1 MEQVSIE
8 KRENR
13 FVQDLLGPDDKL
25 LIESMRDFVDTEI
38 MPLRRE
44 IEASTRTDF
53 KLFDDM
59 QQKLLALGLQG
70 GFLPEEYGGM
80 GMSSALTTS
89 LLAEELSRG
98 EPSLF
103 YSLAGGYLALRP
115 AVLAE
120 NKAVL
125 EHFAPSFLK
134 EDEVYLGCFAVTEPT
149 GGSDIE
155 NVNMAGQGIDTQ
167 AELSGGKWV
176 IDGAKIWP
184 VNSGVADAYCVV
196 CSTDPSLGED
206 GIALIYVET
215 PTQGFKFGKLEDKEG
230 MRGSR
235 TGDLHFKNVRVP
247 EGWRA
252 SDAGR
257 DAELLRDNLAFAR
270 IFSGGMA
277 IGMAQ
282 GAFDEVMAFTTDRV
296 AAGKP
301 IRQHTIC
308 ATILADIAI
317 GIQVGRDAYVNAAYI
332 FDRPETYGPGHSRY
346 MLSRASAVKV
356 FCCDAAIHATN
367 RAMELMGSYGYVTD
381 YHVEKYWRDSKL
393 MQLWEGGAQLGRFD
407 VNRGYYDFDQFHPNE
422 LYEHIQK
429 QT

>member
-1 MEQVSIE
+1 MEQVSME

-25 LIESMRDFVDTEI
+25 LIESIREFVDTEI
-38 MPLRRE
+38 MPVRRE
-44 IEASTRTDF
+44 IEASTREDF
-53 KLFDDM
+53 KLFDGM
-59 QQKLLALGLQG
+59 QHKLLALGLQG
-70 GFLPEEYGGM
+70 GFLPEEYGGT
-80 GMSSALTTS
+80 GMASALTTS

-115 AVLAE
+115 AMLAG

-125 EHFAPSFLK
+125 EHFAPKFLQ
-134 EDEVYLGCFAVTEPT
+134 EDQVHLGCFAVTEPT

-155 NVNMAGQGIDTQ
+155 NVNMAGRGIDTR
-167 AELSGGKWV
+167 AELSGGEWV
-176 IDGAKIWP
+176 IDGTKIWP
-184 VNSGVADAYCVV
+184 VNSGMAGVYCVV
-196 CSTDPSLGED
+196 CSTDKSLGED

-215 PTQGFKFGKLEDKEG
+215 PTQGFKFGKYEDKEG

-235 TGDLHFKNVRVP
+235 TGDLYFEKVKVP

-252 SDAGR
+252 SGAGR
-257 DAELLRDNLAFAR
+257 DAELLRDNMAFAR
-270 IFSGGMA
+270 LFSGAMA

-282 GAFDEVMAFTTDRV
+282 GAFDEVMAFTTDRI

-317 GIQVGRDAYVNAAYI
+317 GIQVGRDAYVNAAYQ
-332 FDRPETYGPGHSRY
+332 FDRPDTYGPGHSRY
-346 MLSRASAVKV
+346 MLSRASAAKV
-356 FCCDAAIHATN
+356 FCCDAAVHAGN

-422 LYEHIQK
+422 LYEHLQK
-429 QT
+429 Q